1 MEHFGV
7 RCVLVVETVEG
18 HSVSAE
24 LVKVVEVLVVLE
36 LLAVV
41 ADLVDLVDL
50 PSGLLASRVSLGGS
64 SNALD
69 PVRGRPLIERIQYG
83 WWLE

>member
-7 RCVLVVETVEG
+7 RCVLVVETVGG
-18 HSVSAE
+18 HVVSAG
-24 LVKVVEVLVVLE
+24 LVKVVEVLVVQE

-41 ADLVDLVDL
+41 ADLADLVDL

-69 PVRGRPLIERIQYG
+69 PVRGRPMIARIQSG
-83 WWLE
+83 RWLG